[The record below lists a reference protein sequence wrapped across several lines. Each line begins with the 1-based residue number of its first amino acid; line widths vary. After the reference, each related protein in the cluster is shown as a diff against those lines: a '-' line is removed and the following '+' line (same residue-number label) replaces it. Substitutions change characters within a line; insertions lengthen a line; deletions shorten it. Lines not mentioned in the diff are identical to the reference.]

1 MSSQGDVGVPKTRP
15 RGLTEPRSFSF
26 RSDARAAN
34 PTPTRKAAR
43 RATSRN
49 NDDELNSSVC
59 SNSSVSSRRSTASSV
74 CKNLTTPIS
83 PKLSTSKRASRRGK
97 IAQTPT
103 FSSTKKTLDLS
114 SARKEGKTVAIPF
127 NLRTDVRGS
136 ATKLKVEEKQREK
149 EEEAVRLASSFKA
162 KPILTED
169 IYTAS
174 ATPQRT
180 PAKLTS
186 PKPFNLLSEQ
196 RHQVAQA
203 ELHDMIE
210 RENQELELQ
219 MSATKAKPVPAT
231 TYRPDFTPK
240 AADRAPLAAISP
252 QLSTRSQAKNRAEF
266 DKVNK
271 ERMENIKSEET
282 MMKQRREQEEKEE
295 LEEMRRLPVSEGG
308 LMPEAKPIVLD
319 DQYPCTKVEEKIL
332 TEPVFSPSELRTS
345 LRAIR

>member
-1 MSSQGDVGVPKTRP
+1 MASQGDVGVPKTRP
-15 RGLTEPRSFSF
+15 RGLTEPRGFSF

-49 NDDELNSSVC
+49 KDDDLNSSVC
-59 SNSSVSSRRSTASSV
+59 SNSSVSSRRSTSSSV
-74 CKNLTTPIS
+74 CRGLTTPIS

-97 IAQTPT
+97 VAQTPT

-114 SARKEGKTVAIPF
+114 SARKEGKTIAVPF
-127 NLRTDVRGS
+127 NLQTDVRGS
-136 ATKLKVEEKQREK
+136 ATKLKVKEQQREK
-149 EEEAVRLASSFKA
+149 EEEAARLSSSFKA

-174 ATPQRT
+174 ANPHRT

-186 PKPFNLLSEQ
+186 PKPFNLMSEQ
-196 RHQVAQA
+196 RHEAAQA
-203 ELHDMIE
+203 ELQDKIE

-219 MSATKAKPVPAT
+219 MSAKKANPVPAT
-231 TYRPDFTPK
+231 TYKPDFTPK
-240 AADRAPLAAISP
+240 AADRAPLSAISP
-252 QLSTRSQAKNRAEF
+252 ELLTRSQAKNRAEF

-271 ERMENIKSEET
+271 GRMEAIKADET
-282 MMKQRREQEEKEE
+282 MMKQRREQEEQEE
-295 LEEMRRLPVSEGG
+295 IEEMRRLPVSEGG
-308 LMPEAKPIVLD
+308 LMPEAKPIVLE
-319 DQYPCTKVEEKIL
+319 DQYPCTRVEEKIL